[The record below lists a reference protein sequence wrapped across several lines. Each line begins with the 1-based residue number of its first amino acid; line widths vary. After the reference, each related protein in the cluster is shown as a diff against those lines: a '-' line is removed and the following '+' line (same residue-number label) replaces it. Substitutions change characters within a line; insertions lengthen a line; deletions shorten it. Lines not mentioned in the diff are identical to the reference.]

1 MAKTPRSTTKTAFS
15 PKAALH
21 FSTPPVIG
29 SVAANTT
36 VKLTGAVTRQFKPD
50 QFTEALW
57 SGPLEAGLVVG
68 QIAVVGNAPD
78 SYTYSITIGNLTAA
92 PVVSAVTLLALI
104 QE

>member
-1 MAKTPRSTTKTAFS
+1 MAKTPRSTTKISNA
-15 PKAALH
+15 PHAALH

-36 VKLTGAVTRQFKPD
+36 IKLTGAVTRQFKPD
-50 QFTEALW
+50 FITEAVW

-68 QIAVVGNAPD
+68 QISIAGNAPD